1 MLGGMRGGLGR
12 EEGCDN
18 PLPRTPISERKGKVP
33 DVNLKRFAHSAE
45 PNYLKLFLRSY
56 CRAAL
61 LACMLKKLKNCSKVD
76 PKLSPEGPKMTRKL
90 SQNEEKKE
98 SGSQNYPREVPGEI

>member
-1 MLGGMRGGLGR
+1 MQ
-12 EEGCDN
+12 ESCH
-18 PLPRTPISERKGKVP
+18 PSSTPRKGAA
-33 DVNLKRFAHSAE
+33 DLKRFAHSAE
-45 PNYLKLFLRSY
+45 PNCLKLFLRSY

-76 PKLSPEGPKMTRKL
+76 PQLSPEGPKMTRKL

-98 SGSQNYPREVPGEI
+98 SGSQNDPREVPGEI

>member
-1 MLGGMRGGLGR
+1 MEIDIGI
-12 EEGCDN
+12 DIN
-18 PLPRTPISERKGKVP
+18 S
-33 DVNLKRFAHSAE
+33 NLKRFAHSAE

>member
-1 MLGGMRGGLGR
+1 MQEFMHELILAFSTSRRGAT
-12 EEGCDN
+12 D
-18 PLPRTPISERKGKVP
+18 
-33 DVNLKRFAHSAE
+33 LKRFAHSAE

-98 SGSQNYPREVPGEI
+98 SGFQNYPREVPGEI

>member
-1 MLGGMRGGLGR
+1 MIHFFLKIPK
-12 EEGCDN
+12 N
-18 PLPRTPISERKGKVP
+18 PKFSKIIFKKFSKIPGINIINS
-33 DVNLKRFAHSAE
+33 KRFAHSAE
-45 PNYLKLFLRSY
+45 PNYLKLFLLSY

-98 SGSQNYPREVPGEI
+98 SGFQNYPREVPGEI

>member
-1 MLGGMRGGLGR
+1 MRGGLGR
-12 EEGCDN
+12 VRVGTTRN
-18 PLPRTPISERKGKVP
+18 PKNTHLGTGKVP